1 MADEPRRSVRATKG
15 QHTKSLDVLD
25 QPIEAPKK
33 RGKKASKKAAAE
45 EAEVE
50 VIRCVCGATETGDD
64 DGEAWIACDN
74 CGVWQHNICV
84 GVSPFEED
92 TPEHYLC
99 EQCAPEAHK
108 ELLSATARGEKLW
121 EERRKTYER
130 EQAEEKASKKG
141 GKKGKAKRTSD
152 PKSDITATN
161 GKTASPA
168 PSTPADIRREKKE
181 AASRAGSA
189 KRKSRDDE
197 SHEKETPKAPQSKVR
212 KVSAAHSAS
221 QQPSPQDL
229 PSKIPDLEKSRQ
241 GPATLIQKALLH
253 AIPVAIK
260 AGVYALSENE
270 TVQSTAERLSIQIED
285 AVYKTHPDNQAY
297 VKQARSVGFN
307 LKQNQELSN
316 RILIKSLRPDAL
328 AVMTTDEMA
337 TKELQREKAEM
348 QARVDKQSILI
359 TDDAPRVRRTHKGE
373 ELVEPEVYE
382 DPAEYKT
389 PAPRRRSILD
399 PNADMAGRSRA
410 NSPLGGDEIELPANI
425 EDYKSSD
432 NIRANATPKPPLN
445 IDTKPAPPTRKP
457 STPHDFDINKILSS
471 VQSPSAG
478 QHPRRPSTNVPQAAG
493 PGVDPEIDKM
503 LQDDNESPPYS
514 PAEYSSDPDIVWQG
528 TVTMDSIA
536 KFPAIAKHIGGA
548 DLSRNGNP
556 PISWNDLLQKDLRVA
571 GRIDQDKA
579 NEYLCSLRYSLPTD
593 LVIVAVTPVGEV
605 ATQGWQ
611 DTINYFHS
619 KHRYGVFANKGF
631 SNIRDTYLVPVPAS
645 PVPLPDFITN
655 LEGHKLPQER
665 SEPMMLFAL
674 IIRNEYNSDGNKTAD
689 GTPTMGHPQ
698 RQMSISNAG
707 PYMSP
712 INQQGAFQPPP
723 PNSQQQQPLP
733 PQGYGN
739 DAALR
744 RYQQEEQRRAEQR
757 EGEAVAA
764 KILGP
769 FINSPTVHFLMPQAY
784 QMRPLEWEVIRDILE
799 REPKAQQDLAYLSQL
814 LESKKPGE

>member
-15 QHTKSLDVLD
+15 QHTKSLDALD

-121 EERRKTYER
+121 EERRKTFER
-130 EQAEEKASKKG
+130 EQAEEKASKKA
-141 GKKGKAKRTSD
+141 GKKGKKRTSD
-152 PKSDITATN
+152 SKLDINATN
-161 GKTASPA
+161 GKIASPA
-168 PSTPADIRREKKE
+168 PSTPVDTKKEKKE
-181 AASRAGSA
+181 PASRAGSA
-189 KRKSRDDE
+189 KRKSRDDD
-197 SHEKETPKAPQSKVR
+197 SHEKEPAKAPQSKIR
-212 KVSAAHSAS
+212 KVSAVHSAS

-229 PSKIPDLEKSRQ
+229 PAKIQDLEKARQ
-241 GPATLIQKALLH
+241 GPAILIQKSLLH
-253 AIPVAIK
+253 AIPISIK
-260 AGVYALSENE
+260 AGIYTLGDNE
-270 TVQSTAERLSIQIED
+270 TVQSTAERLAIQIED
-285 AVYKTHPDNQAY
+285 AVYKTHPDKDAY
-297 VKQARSVGFN
+297 VKQTRSVSFN

-316 RILIKSLRPDAL
+316 RILTKSLRPDAL

-373 ELVEPEVYE
+373 ELVESEVYE

-389 PAPRRRSILD
+389 PAPRRRSMLD
-399 PNADMAGRSRA
+399 PNADMAGRSRET
-410 NSPLGGDEIELPANI
+410 SPIGGDEVELPANI
-425 EDYKSSD
+425 NDYKSTD

-445 IDTKPAPPTRKP
+445 IDTKPAPPMRKP
-457 STPHDFDINKILSS
+457 STPNDFDINKVFSS

-478 QHPRRPSTNVPQAAG
+478 QHPRRPSTIQQSTG

-514 PAEYSSDPDIVWQG
+514 PAEYNSDPDIIWQG

-536 KFPAIAKHIGGA
+536 KFPAIAKHVGGA
-548 DLSRNGNP
+548 DLSRNGSP
-556 PISWNDLLQKDLRVA
+556 PVSWSDLLQKDLRVA

-579 NEYLCSLRYSLPTD
+579 NEYLCSLRYSQPTD
-593 LVIVAVTPVGEV
+593 LVVIAVTPVGEA
-605 ATQGWQ
+605 ATQGWR

-619 KHRYGVFANKGF
+619 KHRYGVFANKGP

-645 PVPLPDFITN
+645 PVSLPDFITN
-655 LEGHKLPQER
+655 LEGHKLSPER
-665 SEPMMLFAL
+665 TEPMMLFAL
-674 IIRNEYNSDGNKTAD
+674 IIRNEYHPEGSKSSD
-689 GTPTMGHPQ
+689 GTPVMGHPQ
-698 RQMSISNAG
+698 RQMSISSQG

-723 PNSQQQQPLP
+723 PGSQNQQTPS
-733 PQGYGN
+733 QGFNNN
-739 DAALR
+739 DSMH
-744 RYQQEEQRRAEQR
+744 RYQQEEQRRTQQQR

-769 FINSPTVHFLMPQAY
+769 LITAPTVHFLLPQAY
-784 QMRPLEWEVIRDILE
+784 QMRPVEWQVIKDIFE

-814 LESKKPGE
+814 LENKKPGE